1 MSCLLFINMNAQIP
15 PVAGEVEKL
24 KLTSNPAYVIL
35 GVEPTNIERPSTPR
49 EFITGV
55 QAGIVNGKLKPNFA
69 MEFNP
74 FIWASNQDTSDRD
87 AKWFKAA
94 NYIIDHN
101 WYQNFKKSFGFSI
114 ATSATDTTI
123 FGSLKAGTGLS
134 FGLKANLL
142 SFKHG
147 EFANRYENWLEAF
160 VKQFFYNQFMV
171 NLIVDNNFSFTH
183 ANIDAYA
190 INTAL
195 LINASILVPNY
206 LKPKLILTLNDLVKN
221 TKKQVSKGISL
232 SYMINEL
239 TNINA
244 TMNTEAIA
252 IQRQKIAYAKTGFS
266 LDFAAAGMAVFQ
278 ENNFSHAVFS
288 KMGIWLTPSYRWDM
302 SNNINHVQSIDALGV
317 FRYTWNDKRVDSA
330 SYLDLGMKV
339 QYNYDKL
346 AVSAEGVLRFAT
358 PKPLN
363 TKSAWTYRAVANIE
377 YTLVENITLK
387 LTVGTNFD
395 GNTRT
400 YTDPKQMIGLV
411 GLDFGLLK

>member
-1 MSCLLFINMNAQIP
+1 M
-15 PVAGEVEKL
+15 
-24 KLTSNPAYVIL
+24 
-35 GVEPTNIERPSTPR
+35 
-49 EFITGV
+49 
-55 QAGIVNGKLKPNFA
+55 
-69 MEFNP
+69 
-74 FIWASNQDTSDRD
+74 
-87 AKWFKAA
+87 
-94 NYIIDHN
+94 
-101 WYQNFKKSFGFSI
+101 
-114 ATSATDTTI
+114 
-123 FGSLKAGTGLS
+123 
-134 FGLKANLL
+134 
-142 SFKHG
+142 
-147 EFANRYENWLEAF
+147 
-160 VKQFFYNQFMV
+160 
-171 NLIVDNNFSFTH
+171 TH
-183 ANIDAYA
+183 HF
-190 INTAL
+190 L
-195 LINASILVPNY
+195 H
-206 LKPKLILTLNDLVKN
+206 
-221 TKKQVSKGISL
+221 
-232 SYMINEL
+232 
-239 TNINA
+239 
-244 TMNTEAIA
+244 
-252 IQRQKIAYAKTGFS
+252 R
-266 LDFAAAGMAVFQ
+266 VFQ